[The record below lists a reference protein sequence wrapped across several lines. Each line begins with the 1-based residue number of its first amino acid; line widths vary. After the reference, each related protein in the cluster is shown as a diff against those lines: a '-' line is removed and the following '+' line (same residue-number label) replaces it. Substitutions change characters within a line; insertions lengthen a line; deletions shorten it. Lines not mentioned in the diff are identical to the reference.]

1 MLKQMT
7 DLQKTNQICTTE
19 EIENRPKTKEAFPL
33 KGGER
38 DGLYIK
44 FYWNNWLFMS
54 LAIKRDIYH

>member
-7 DLQKTNQICTTE
+7 NLQKSKHICTTE

-38 DGLYIK
+38 ERWI
-44 FYWNNWLFMS
+44 
-54 LAIKRDIYH
+54 IH